1 MKDLLLTEEEVVDLI
16 IEYLVNKGWNKN
28 TLVDHKKHQSGVDID
43 IRKGKHNGEHF
54 LIECK
59 KKSHSKSAK
68 SVNKEG
74 WLTALG
80 QLISRMKLPRVI
92 EQGENKGEP
101 RRDTKYGL
109 GLYWIGAQVALRR
122 IPSNVAK
129 LLNLYIFSVDEK
141 GVVKQFSY
149 KDFGKEKYPDELF
162 H

>member
-1 MKDLLLTEEEVVDLI
+1 MDELLLTEEEVVRLVVDF
-16 IEYLVNKGWNKN
+16 LVNKGWNRD
-28 TLVDHKKHQSGVDID
+28 TLVKHEKHQSGVDID

-59 KKSHSKSAK
+59 KKCHAKSAK

-80 QLISRMKLPRVI
+80 QLISRMDTPRVI
-92 EQGENKGEP
+92 EKGENKGEP
-101 RRDTKYGL
+101 NRATKYGL
-109 GLYWIGAQVALRR
+109 GLYWVGAQVALRR
-122 IPSNVAK
+122 IPANVAK
-129 LLNLYIFSVDEK
+129 ILNLYIFSVDEK

-149 KDFGKEKYPDELF
+149 KDFGKEKYVDELF